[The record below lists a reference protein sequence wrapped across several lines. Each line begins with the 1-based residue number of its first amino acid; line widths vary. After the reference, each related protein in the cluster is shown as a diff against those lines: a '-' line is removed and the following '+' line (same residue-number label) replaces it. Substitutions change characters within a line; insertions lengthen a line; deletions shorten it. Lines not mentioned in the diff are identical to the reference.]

1 LSYEFVSVGKCNWI
15 NRYTGADEQIHE
27 SLMSRDL
34 RLIIMGILGRT
45 PLAGVSWQ
53 VLHYLEGFRR
63 LGYDIYYIEDTGG
76 WAYNPLQTK
85 AENESEYAY
94 AINCQYAVSYV
105 AKLMSS
111 YGLQDRW
118 AYRSRVDGQIFGL
131 SEKQVS
137 RLFEKADALVNLTG
151 STWLTEEHMI
161 VPVRIYLETDPVIRQ
176 IEVLQGA
183 RKAIDLLAAHTHHFS
198 YGENLGASDCSVPL
212 SRFHYHPTRQPVV
225 QDWWTADARL
235 SSDGNEQPNIPP
247 RFTTIA
253 KWRQPGKD
261 IEWKGETY
269 SWSKHVEFLK
279 FIDLPRRTEQEFEL
293 ALAWED
299 EKDEEVIPQLTLHGW
314 RVVDALSLSLEI
326 LAYRDYILGSRGE
339 FTVAKDQNIRLRS
352 GWFSDRSAC
361 YLAAGR
367 PVVTQDTA
375 FGKILPTGRGLFA
388 FQNMEDILAAIDT
401 IQGDYEGHCRA
412 AREIA
417 EEYFAAERVLGSLMD
432 RVGL

>member
-1 LSYEFVSVGKCNWI
+1 MTRG
-15 NRYTGADEQIHE
+15 
-27 SLMSRDL
+27 L
-34 RLIIMGILGRT
+34 RLVIMGILGRT

-63 LGYDIYYIEDTGG
+63 LGYDVYYIEDTGG

-85 AENESEYAY
+85 EENESEYAY
-94 AINCQYAVSYV
+94 TINCQYAVNYV

-111 YGLQDRW
+111 YSLQDRW
-118 AYRSRVDGQIFGL
+118 AYWSRVDGQVFGL
-131 SEKQVS
+131 SETHVS
-137 RLFEKADALVNLTG
+137 RLFEKADALLNLTG
-151 STWLTEEHMI
+151 STRLTEEHMR

-183 RKAIDLLAAHTHHFS
+183 HKAIDLLAAHTHHFS

-212 SRFHYHPTRQPVV
+212 SRFHYYPTRQPVV
-225 QDWWTADARL
+225 LDWWTPDARL
-235 SSDGNEQPNIPP
+235 SSDGNEQPNISA

-279 FIDLPRRTEQEFEL
+279 FIDLPRRTGQEFEL

-299 EKDEEVIPQLTLHGW
+299 KKDEEAIPQLTSCGW
-314 RVVDALSLSLEI
+314 RVVDAISLSKDI
-326 LAYRDYILGSRGE
+326 LPYRDYILGSRGE

-361 YLAAGR
+361 YLAAGK
-367 PVVTQDTA
+367 PVVTQNTA
-375 FGKILPTGRGLFA
+375 FDNILPTGRGLFA
-388 FQNMEDILAAIDT
+388 FRNMEDILAAIDT
-401 IQGDYEGHCRA
+401 IQSDYKGHCRA

-417 EEYFAAERVLGSLMD
+417 EEYFAAEKVLGSLMD
-432 RVGL
+432 RVGLGDN

>member
-1 LSYEFVSVGKCNWI
+1 MQLYCC
-15 NRYTGADEQIHE
+15 YTAADEQIHE

-85 AENESEYAY
+85 EENESEYAY

-118 AYRSRVDGQIFGL
+118 AYRSRVDGQVFGL
-131 SEKQVS
+131 SETKVS
-137 RLFEKADALVNLTG
+137 HLFEKADALVNLTG
-151 STWLTEEHMI
+151 STWLIEEHI
-161 VPVRIYLETDPVIRQ
+161 RVPVRIYVETDPVIRQ
-176 IEVLQGA
+176 IEVIQGA
-183 RKAIDLLAAHTHHFS
+183 RKAIELLAAHTHHFS

-212 SRFHYHPTRQPVV
+212 TRFSYQPTRQPVV
-225 QDWWTADARL
+225 IDWWTPDPRL
-235 SSDGNEQPNIPP
+235 SSDGNKRTNIPA

-261 IEWKGETY
+261 IVWNGQTY
-269 SWSKHVEFLK
+269 SWSKDIEFLK
-279 FIDLPRRTEQEFEL
+279 FIDLPLQTEQEFEL
-293 ALAWED
+293 ALLWED
-299 EKDEEVIPQLTLHGW
+299 EKDEEVTPRLTSHGW
-314 RVVDALSLSLEI
+314 SVVDALSLSLDI
-326 LAYRDYILGSRGE
+326 LPYRHYILGSRGE

-361 YLAAGR
+361 YLAAGK

-375 FGKILPTGRGLFA
+375 FGKTLPTGRGLFA
-388 FQNMEDILAAIDT
+388 FQNMEDILVAIDS
-401 IQGDYEGHCRA
+401 IQRDYEGHCRA

-432 RVGL
+432 RVGM